1 MTEAKKKERTRGSQS
16 IVFKKRACKRKLDF
30 DFVTPTPPDHSPL
43 DTPHR
48 YNTRARRGW
57 DTPVHDVENPSGSKR
72 RKRKHLSYSPF
83 EYDSEEI
90 IKMSNQDMW
99 MVRFLQRQLS
109 EGTYHF
115 SSRSKH
121 MHGQAFTLEDL
132 CDFAT
137 YGRFCSGDLVK
148 ISAMCLFEAARENA
162 AGIKQLLVI
171 DDNDME
177 LLRKYAR
184 DNINLARKVWKHVN
198 QQDTVLAVIISR
210 PHGVHWVGG
219 YVYKIQQ
226 GTFEIHPR
234 DSNPA
239 CGANEQE
246 CCGCIQDLLVQCAD
260 VCSAKVKLSF
270 AVQQRPQWTGEQPSG
285 SNSCGHYQAS
295 SCLLAAMGLL
305 TTYKLKPSF
314 VERCRRFTLLQ
325 ILKEQSILPKPY
337 SPSQLVSDA
346 PVTSL
351 ATRDIF
357 IKMIDECRKDV
368 DMRPAFGKINK
379 LKPGTTIRFVNKGLS
394 CTRVLVGI
402 ERFGTFWQGLVRAG
416 IQRCLPGFTGKIRD
430 AVAYYVGLHKGYQML
445 QKRHGVALLY
455 LAKPELFQDRNAS
468 IAVDL
473 STVPDTGPVPDTVPA
488 TVPTTSVATTTP
500 IDVTTVEFDQWDVSF
515 VEEIVTRCCDVE
527 NEVNKKKLGLS
538 RVDREH
544 ADKIIYG
551 KGRKPYY
558 VVAHKF
564 NVSIYQRDIE
574 VCCHLPVYA

>member
-1 MTEAKKKERTRGSQS
+1 
-16 IVFKKRACKRKLDF
+16 
-30 DFVTPTPPDHSPL
+30 
-43 DTPHR
+43 
-48 YNTRARRGW
+48 
-57 DTPVHDVENPSGSKR
+57 
-72 RKRKHLSYSPF
+72 
-83 EYDSEEI
+83 
-90 IKMSNQDMW
+90 
-99 MVRFLQRQLS
+99 
-109 EGTYHF
+109 
-115 SSRSKH
+115 
-121 MHGQAFTLEDL
+121 
-132 CDFAT
+132 
-137 YGRFCSGDLVK
+137 
-148 ISAMCLFEAARENA
+148 MCLFEAARENA

-171 DDNDME
+171 DNNDME

-219 YVYKIQQ
+219 YVHKIQQ

-246 CCGCIQDLLVQCAD
+246 CCECIQDLLVQCAD
-260 VCSAKVKLSF
+260 VCSVKVKLSF

-285 SNSCGHYQAS
+285 SNSCGHYQAA

-305 TTYKLKPSF
+305 TTYKLTPSF

-325 ILKEQSILPKPY
+325 ILKEESILPKPY

-379 LKPGTTIRFVNKGLS
+379 LKPGTTIRFVNKELS

-402 ERFGTFWQGLVRAG
+402 ERFDKVYFELEYMYNE
-416 IQRCLPGFTGKIRD
+416 RCLPGFTGKIRD
-430 AVAYYVGLHKGYQML
+430 AVEYYVGLHKGYQVL

-473 STVPDTGPVPDTVPA
+473 STVPDTGPVPDTVP
-488 TVPTTSVATTTP
+488 TTSVATTTP
-500 IDVTTVEFDQWDVSF
+500 IDVTTVEFDYWDDVSF
-515 VEEIVTRCCDVE
+515 VEEIVTRCCEIE

-574 VCCHLPVYA
+574 VCCHLPAYA